1 MIPEREA
8 KEKVDQ
14 GWFKVW
20 LMFEV
25 LGIKEEASK
34 SALESLVNKLDKD
47 DRVKLYRKQFGDV
60 LKVEKPLENIDE
72 AFSLTCEVELISRK
86 FDSLAQI
93 VIEYGPSA
101 IEIIEPTNFKM
112 DAGEA
117 QLVLNTISQTM
128 HQFAAAG
135 AGGVVFIREQDEKK

>member
-1 MIPEREA
+1 MISENEA

-25 LGIKEEASK
+25 LGVKEDVAEK
-34 SALESLVNKLDKD
+34 ALESLVNKLDND
-47 DRVKLYRKQFGDV
+47 ERVKVYKKQFGDF
-60 LKVEKPLENIDE
+60 LKVEKPLEGVE
-72 AFSLTCEVELISRK
+72 EGFSLTCEVEIISK
-86 FDSLAQI
+86 KLDNLAQI

-101 IEIIEPTNFKM
+101 IEVMEPTNFKM

-117 QLVLNTISQTM
+117 QLILNTISQTI

-135 AGGVVFIREQDEKK
+135 AGGIVFIREQSDKK